1 MYQLAS
7 GQAPRPAQAEAAP
20 EFEWTRLWQA
30 LLRRK
35 RIFACVA
42 AGSFLLIA
50 AYTMFM
56 PRSYTTHVKLIAG
69 SGGPVTTP
77 GAESGNTTLPLLNA
91 LLAATGVQSSETYAE
106 LFQENPVANAV
117 IDELKLPMS
126 PGALLSHVKVQS
138 VVNTNI
144 LDLAVTWS
152 SPEMSATVAN
162 AFAGAF
168 VDHERSLVGQQADDA
183 VKTLSAQL
191 PAAQRKAAVADA
203 ALTAFQAKNNMADL
217 QTQTQNVMNAA
228 AGLEAKI
235 NATEVDRGQATA
247 QLASITAQL
256 NHIGPTV
263 AGQTEVQ
270 PNPVLSQ
277 LQQQLA
283 QAKVQLQVAE
293 QQYTDQ
299 HPTVI
304 GLKRQQAELQH
315 EIAQSPAT
323 IVAQAETMPNPLYVQ
338 LTQQA
343 AALRAQI
350 ASDSAQMAQLN
361 RQRGDMR
368 PQLASLPGKATSLLG
383 LQRDAKLAEDVVTA
397 LRQKLNDANIGKATA
412 LSDVTVT
419 SPASAN
425 DASQRPDLK
434 LNIVLGAFS
443 SLVLGIIVT
452 LLVFM
457 FDRRIR
463 DESQIEDELELPVL
477 ASVPQLGALQ
487 RLPNS
492 GKLPP
497 APSAADDTDEPWLRS
512 FAIESFLQLVTSL
525 RYSATADKRMRCI
538 TVTSPSQGDG
548 KSTVALNTAIT
559 MAHVE
564 PRVLLIDADLRRPSL
579 HDKLNQELGR
589 GLSDVLV
596 GTAELRDVV
605 MATEHEGLDLLTSGT
620 RTPNSVKLIQSRRF
634 DELLEELLETY
645 QTVIIDAPALMP
657 VVDAAILAAKADG
670 TVLVLSIDSTDSH
683 DVRRS
688 LAKLHNMGVANVIG
702 TVANR
707 VKPQRSLVD
716 EDYFFVAGAALRPAL
731 ASDADADRSLG

>member
-7 GQAPRPAQAEAAP
+7 GQAPRSFQVEAPP
-20 EFEWTRLWQA
+20 EFEWSRLWQA
-30 LLRRK
+30 FLRRR
-35 RIFACVA
+35 RIFTYVA

-50 AYTMFM
+50 AYTLFM

-69 SGGPVTTP
+69 NAGPSAGSSQTT
-77 GAESGNTTLPLLNA
+77 NTTVPLLNA

-117 IDELKLPMS
+117 IEQLKLPMTAS
-126 PGALLSHVKVQS
+126 QLLGHVKVIGI
-138 VVNTNI
+138 VNTNV

-152 SPEMSATVAN
+152 NPQMSATVAN

-168 VDHERSLVGQQADDA
+168 VDHERSLVGTQADDA
-183 VKTLSAQL
+183 IKTLTTQL
-191 PAAQRKAAVADA
+191 PAAQNRAATAEA
-203 ALTAFQAKNNMADL
+203 ALTQFQSKNDMADL

-228 AGLEAKI
+228 AALDAKV
-235 NATEVDRGQATA
+235 NATEVDRGQAAA
-247 QLASITAQL
+247 QLSSISSQL

-263 AGQTEVQ
+263 NGQTTVQ

-283 QAKVQLQVAE
+283 QATVQLQVAE

-304 GLKRQQAELQH
+304 GLKRQQAELQR
-315 EIAQSPAT
+315 EIAQTAAT
-323 IVAQAETMPNPLYVQ
+323 VIAQSNTMPNPVFVQ
-338 LTQQA
+338 LNQQA
-343 AALRAQI
+343 ASSRAQV
-350 ASDSAQMAQLN
+350 ASDSAQLGQLN
-361 RQRGDMR
+361 RQRAQMQ
-368 PQLASLPGKATSLLG
+368 PQLAALPGKATTLLA
-383 LQRDAKLAEDVVTA
+383 LQRDAKLADDVVTA
-397 LRQKLNDANIGKATA
+397 LQQKLNDANISKATA

-419 SPASAN
+419 APASAN
-425 DASQRPDLK
+425 EASQRPDLM
-434 LNIVLGAFS
+434 LNLVIGAFS
-443 SLVLGIIVT
+443 SLVLGVVVT
-452 LLVFM
+452 LLVFV

-463 DESQIEDELELPVL
+463 DESQIEDELDLPVL

-487 RLPNS
+487 RLPGS
-492 GKLPP
+492 GIL
-497 APSAADDTDEPWLRS
+497 PSAHLANDEADEPWLRS
-512 FAIESFLQLVTSL
+512 FVIESFLQLVTSL

-548 KSTVALNTAIT
+548 KSTIALNTAIT
-559 MAHVE
+559 MAHIE

-579 HDKLNQELGR
+579 HSKLNRELGF

-596 GTAELRDVV
+596 GTSELREVV
-605 MATEHEGLDLLTSGT
+605 MTTEHEGLDLLTSGT

-634 DELLEELLETY
+634 DELLEELLQTY

-670 TVLVLSIDSTDSH
+670 TVLVVSIDSTDSH

-688 LAKLHNMGVANVIG
+688 LAKLHSMGVGNVIG

-707 VKPQRSLVD
+707 VKPQRSQVD
-716 EDYFFVAGAALRPAL
+716 EDYFFVAGTALRPAL
-731 ASDADADRSLG
+731 APESDADRSLNA